1 MSGQADIIHWQ
12 KPCLVSRWWRFESA
26 CRLQLGEIVLYPSLT
41 PKGTPYIKSHGIK
54 LGLTGKTFEF
64 VKETLRCIWVGK
76 PPFGEASTCHAI
88 LAQSVEQ
95 RFRKAKVVGS
105 SPTDGSILG
114 ILSLAVCAYSR

>member
-1 MSGQADIIHWQ
+1 MWGNSHRWLYSSFRVKPDAMSGQADIIQRQ

-76 PPFGEASTCHAI
+76 PPFG
-88 LAQSVEQ
+88 
-95 RFRKAKVVGS
+95 GS
-105 SPTDGSILG
+105 FHLSRHLSPIGRVT
-114 ILSLAVCAYSR
+114 LS